1 MTANKNQQT
10 NNTEDFG
17 DFLNSFVTEEI
28 VENDEII
35 EESLQSHEEKLVSAK
50 SFIYKCIK
58 ANKITKENALKAIAI
73 FENANKKGMNL
84 TIQCIVTDGNLL
96 IENHKPSLTPKQAP
110 QSKNDRS
117 PIPFLQKKW
126 AQEKIGNKI
135 QPDPL
140 TETTPNSRSFP
151 NVKIPFLKDKI
162 QQLQAA
168 TSPTQETQ
176 SGSANPTVEKVK
188 LKNKKLPTHFFNKG
202 TPSEV
207 SEPTEPEK
215 VKLKKNK
222 IPMNF
227 FNKQEGGE
235 AEGVMAQPITPT
247 TDSNAEKVINFDEM
261 EFVPPSQPTGANE
274 TKEKTKNK
282 KNKIPMQFF
291 DDNKDDNSDTTT
303 APPIPQTPSEPMISV
318 AQHEQLME
326 EQKQVFEVIKD
337 YYEEQITANVEQN
350 SRVTLNHNE
359 KRTLENLKAEYEK
372 KLQEKIDNYTNRY
385 GEKHKRNLNN
395 VKAHYEKQ
403 IEEKFHLLTEKHNN
417 ALKAVK
423 QEYEKQIDDKIAEY
437 NDRQKNEQNQT
448 MDAVKALKQ
457 MRESYQIQM
466 EEQTKYNEK
475 KLEELKTGYEKKIN
489 ELEKTIESLKK

>member
-1 MTANKNQQT
+1 
-10 NNTEDFG
+10 
-17 DFLNSFVTEEI
+17 
-28 VENDEII
+28 
-35 EESLQSHEEKLVSAK
+35 
-50 SFIYKCIK
+50 
-58 ANKITKENALKAIAI
+58 
-73 FENANKKGMNL
+73 
-84 TIQCIVTDGNLL
+84 
-96 IENHKPSLTPKQAP
+96 
-110 QSKNDRS
+110 
-117 PIPFLQKKW
+117 
-126 AQEKIGNKI
+126 
-135 QPDPL
+135 
-140 TETTPNSRSFP
+140 
-151 NVKIPFLKDKI
+151 
-162 QQLQAA
+162 
-168 TSPTQETQ
+168 
-176 SGSANPTVEKVK
+176 
-188 LKNKKLPTHFFNKG
+188 
-202 TPSEV
+202 
-207 SEPTEPEK
+207 
-215 VKLKKNK
+215 
-222 IPMNF
+222 
-227 FNKQEGGE
+227 
-235 AEGVMAQPITPT
+235 
-247 TDSNAEKVINFDEM
+247 
-261 EFVPPSQPTGANE
+261 
-274 TKEKTKNK
+274 
-282 KNKIPMQFF
+282 MQFF